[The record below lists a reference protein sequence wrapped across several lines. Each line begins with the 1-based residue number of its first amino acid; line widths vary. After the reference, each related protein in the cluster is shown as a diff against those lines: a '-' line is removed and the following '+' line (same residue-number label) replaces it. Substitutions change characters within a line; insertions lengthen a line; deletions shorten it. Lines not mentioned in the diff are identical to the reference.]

1 MKKFLLHTCCGPC
14 GAAIFEKLTKEF
26 LVTAYYY
33 NPNIFPPEEYWR
45 RLQAIRVILEAF
57 PEIEIIEGKYEP
69 DRWLEFCSPH
79 KDEPEGGK
87 RCEICFEMRM
97 EDAAK
102 YAKENKFDVWG
113 TTITSGRN
121 KKASVINPIG
131 LELAERYGVPFY
143 EADWKKGGGQERS
156 REFCTRHGIYR
167 QDYCGC
173 IYSIRKK

>member
-14 GAAIFEKLTKEF
+14 GAAIFEKLVKEF
-26 LVTAYYY
+26 DVTAYYY
-33 NPNIFPPEEYWR
+33 NPNIFPPEEYGR
-45 RLQAIRVILEAF
+45 RLDAVRGIMKTVTGIELVEEPYN
-57 PEIEIIEGKYEP
+57 PEY
-69 DRWLEFCSPH
+69 WLELCSAH

-87 RCEICFEMRM
+87 RCELCFRMRM
-97 EDAAK
+97 ERAAK
-102 YAKENKFDVWG
+102 YAKENNFDAWG

-131 LELAERYGVPFY
+131 LDLAEKYGVPFY

-156 REFCTRHGIYR
+156 RELCEQHKVYR

-173 IYSIRKK
+173 VYSMREK